1 MRSLADKYVF
11 AFDAGVEILYLLAF
25 SLTHPGCC
33 WQNSSCTSMNINTLC
48 PDTLLWCVSI
58 SLHARIFCRVFFLF
72 LHVQLPVTQTNMLL
86 FVAFWQR
93 DYCVH
98 IIWESSS
105 IMKNSDLDFPNFYF
119 CAVERKWNA
128 HPLWCPAL
136 LAVLQDSAL
145 FFSLSGLIVVATVLY
160 FHLLWLRYN
169 CLAFITWPACYWLQ
183 KNDVNG
189 VWYMSERFL

>member
-1 MRSLADKYVF
+1 MDW
-11 AFDAGVEILYLLAF
+11 
-25 SLTHPGCC
+25 T
-33 WQNSSCTSMNINTLC
+33 
-48 PDTLLWCVSI
+48 DTPTRTALVT
-58 SLHARIFCRVFFLF
+58 SLHTLVFCRVFFRL
-72 LHVQLPVTQTNMLL
+72 LHVQLLVTQTNMLL
-86 FVAFWQR
+86 FVAFWQK

-119 CAVERKWNA
+119 CALEKKWNT

-145 FFSLSGLIVVATVLY
+145 FFSLSGLIVVDTVLY

-169 CLAFITWPACYWLQ
+169 CLAFITWHACYGLQ

-189 VWYMSERFL
+189 VWYMSERFLEIFTWNVCCFFLLE